1 MYYYYFLPSEMEAS
15 SYRSP
20 KTCFASVL
28 LLSVL
33 YCLILGWL
41 ARVWRRRQDSQ
52 AMVLPKPGMQSNL
65 YRFRLNC
72 NNCLST
78 YFNQHNIKSLKI
90 ENITFKLHLKKIGY
104 LLPNKY
110 TYRISKIVL
119 SFPIFW
125 NNTRILFSGFSRYVS
140 GCSISRYGDLLAT
153 VSSRQLRVFR
163 LKGPSTGTFPPS
175 YKIEWGKGNVP
186 NG

>member
-1 MYYYYFLPSEMEAS
+1 MYYYYILPSEMEAS

-90 ENITFKLHLKKIGY
+90 EKKIFMNFI
-104 LLPNKY
+104 LLK
-110 TYRISKIVL
+110 RFKRFIEV
-119 SFPIFW
+119 W
-125 NNTRILFSGFSRYVS
+125 
-140 GCSISRYGDLLAT
+140 
-153 VSSRQLRVFR
+153 FR
-163 LKGPSTGTFPPS
+163 KL
-175 YKIEWGKGNVP
+175 YKIGWWKMVDQAHSTLHCNVLWACTLAITLLYGKV
-186 NG
+186 NGP